1 MLDSRPGDDEIKHYR
16 LFFIFPL
23 RFITLFRFERC
34 LIFLPL
40 DIIWLSDP
48 ILNPPDSRLLSPPK
62 LPPLSAFIMSRLRL
76 NVFTRLETAWT

>member
-1 MLDSRPGDDEIKHYR
+1 MLNSRLCSNNKQFYR

-23 RFITLFRFERC
+23 RFMTLFLLERC

-48 ILNPPDSRLLSPPK
+48 ILNPPERRLLIPPK
-62 LPPLSAFIMSRLRL
+62 PPPLTALSISLLRL
-76 NVFTRLETAWT
+76 NVFTRLETA